1 VVEEVRIHEVT
12 AASLT
17 DQVKRELCS
26 RPLSVWINCVIHPK
40 VPFSRQIRVTTLG
53 VRWHRQQKTGTQQQ
67 KLLHFNLPFFA
78 I

>member
-1 VVEEVRIHEVT
+1 M
-12 AASLT
+12 
-17 DQVKRELCS
+17 
-26 RPLSVWINCVIHPK
+26 
-40 VPFSRQIRVTTLG
+40 TLG